1 MDVDLL
7 REHQLTPSA
16 DGAEVWYCRQTP
28 AWALAELLSD
38 DRLLMARPVMRNEAE
53 VAAEL
58 ARHHGP
64 ATAAQVIG
72 AASVGD
78 DLAALLQES
87 ATPSHIDGL
96 DDDAPVVRMVNAI
109 FQEAAAR
116 GASDIHLE
124 PYENTS
130 VVRFRLDGLL
140 RTIAQ
145 PPRLLHAAIIS
156 RIKIMASMDI
166 AEKRLPQD
174 GRISVRVSSGVLDV
188 RVSTLP
194 TGQGE
199 RAVLRLLEKRQ
210 EMRTLESLGM
220 ADDTLNDLCQIIRRP
235 HGILLVTGPTGSGKT
250 TTLYAAL
257 ARINVAG
264 LNIMTVE
271 DPIEYEVPGVSQTQV
286 HPKIGLGFAHVLRSV
301 LRQDPDVI
309 LIGEIRDV
317 ETAQIAIQ
325 AALTGHLVLATL
337 HTNDAP
343 SAVTRLLDM
352 GIEPYLLSSSLAGI
366 LAQRLV
372 RRGCG
377 ACHSSGVHDGMACAV
392 CDGSGYS
399 GRLGIF
405 EMLTVDGAIQES
417 IRAGLDANG
426 IRRTALSR
434 GFRDL
439 RTDGERLVAKGVTTR
454 AELERVTALGV
465 DVLDQDGA

>member
-7 REHQLTPSA
+7 REHQLTPSP
-16 DGAEVWYCRQTP
+16 DGTEVWYCRQTP

-38 DRLLMARPVMRNEAE
+38 DRFLVARPVMRNEVE
-53 VAAEL
+53 VTDEL

-87 ATPSHIDGL
+87 TTPSHVDSL

-124 PYENTS
+124 PYETTS

-174 GRISVRVSSGVLDV
+174 GRISVRIPSGVLDV

-286 HPKIGLGFAHVLRSV
+286 HPRIGLGFAHVLRSV

-377 ACHSSGVHDGMACAV
+377 ACHSSGVREGMACVA

-434 GFRDL
+434 GFRNL
-439 RTDGERLVAKGVTTR
+439 RTDGERLVAMGVTTR
-454 AELERVTALGV
+454 AELERVTALDVG
-465 DVLDQDGA
+465 VLDQDGA

>member
-1 MDVDLL
+1 MDARIL
-7 REHQLTPSA
+7 REHQLTPSP
-16 DGAEVWYCRQTP
+16 DGSEVWYCAQTP

-38 DRLLMARPVMRNEAE
+38 DRFMLAQPVMCSDME

-58 ARHHGP
+58 ARRYGP

-72 AASVGD
+72 AASVGE
-78 DLAALLQES
+78 DLAALLQDS
-87 ATPSHIDGL
+87 ATPADVDGL

-124 PYENTS
+124 PYEDTS
-130 VVRFRLDGLL
+130 VVRFRMDGLL

-145 PPRLLHAAIIS
+145 PPRMLHAAIIS

-174 GRISVRVSSGVLDV
+174 GRISVRLLTGILDV

-210 EMRTLESLGM
+210 DMRTLESLGM
-220 ADDTLNDLCQIIRRP
+220 ADDTLSVLGQLIRRP
-235 HGILLVTGPTGSGKT
+235 HGIILVTGPTGSGKT

-286 HPKIGLGFAHVLRSV
+286 HPRIGLSFAQVLRSV

-372 RRGCG
+372 RRSCRD
-377 ACHSSGVHDGMACAV
+377 CQSSGMSSGMACAS

-405 EMLTVDGAIQES
+405 EMLMVDGSIQES
-417 IRAGLDANG
+417 IRSGLDANG
-426 IRRTALSR
+426 IRRTAAGR

-439 RTDGERLVAKGVTTR
+439 RSDGERLVAMGVTTR

-465 DVLDQDGA
+465 DVLDQADG